1 MAVGLTVSFNC
12 MYCFIWSLVAVIRK
26 HDVKWFIFVSSM
38 SRSSSWCFRIR
49 LQKSFDVFVSI
60 LSQCDWKCGGSGKG
74 LCFVMRRFW
83 GVLCAVPLISWLPRI
98 RSVVCIWL

>member
-49 LQKSFDVFVSI
+49 LHKSFDVFVSI
-60 LSQCDWKCGGSGKG
+60 CPSVIGS
-74 LCFVMRRFW
+74 VA
-83 GVLCAVPLISWLPRI
+83 GVGRGCVL
-98 RSVVCIWL
+98 

>member
-1 MAVGLTVSFNC
+1 MVVGLTVSFNC

-49 LQKSFDVFVSI
+49 LHKSFDVFVSI
-60 LSQCDWKCGGSGKG
+60 LSQCDGCMVSQALSNGRPNKIQ
-74 LCFVMRRFW
+74 LRHTN
-83 GVLCAVPLISWLPRI
+83 VLAG
-98 RSVVCIWL
+98 

>member
-1 MAVGLTVSFNC
+1 MVVGLTVSFNC

-38 SRSSSWCFRIR
+38 SRSSSWCFRTR
-49 LQKSFDVFVSI
+49 LHKSFNVFVSI

-83 GVLCAVPLISWLPRI
+83 GGSLCCTLNFMASAYL
-98 RSVVCIWL
+98 